1 MNKKQLVGN
10 AADEEQVANAK
21 VVTADREKQR
31 DSDLISVMET
41 AAGRRWMWNHLVECH
56 IFADIPIGDLAAMA
70 GLIRERSVGLR
81 TLSRIERVC
90 PELYDVMR
98 EEQRNAAR

>member
-1 MNKKQLVGN
+1 MNDKSLVSN
-10 AADEEQVANAK
+10 AADEEQVSNAK
-21 VVTADREKQR
+21 NVVADREKQR
-31 DSDLISVMET
+31 DSDLISIMET
-41 AAGRRWMWNHLVECH
+41 SAGRRWVWSHLIECH
-56 IFADIPIGDLAAMA
+56 IFADIPIGDHATMA

-90 PELYDVMR
+90 PELYDTMR